1 MSASISANNKP
12 KRTPVISNPYSN
24 PLKLFIEAGPSQN
37 IRVTLAPHS
46 WMFLHFNTFLKL
58 KAPRRRKP
66 FSRIFK
72 DSGSSGNNTLAG
84 APRNR
89 SLRGEGADACAGS
102 IHVHLVSFQT
112 KIKGPFPNLSS
123 SGSCIMQFQLPTTGA
138 CLFTVCFL
146 LFIVFLFLACGIWL
160 PGCKM
165 KYPSN

>member
-1 MSASISANNKP
+1 MHVCFSANNKP
-12 KRTPVISNPYSN
+12 KRNPAISN

-37 IRVTLAPHS
+37 FRVTLAPHG

-89 SLRGEGADACAGS
+89 SLRGEGADASAGS

-112 KIKGPFPNLSS
+112 KIRGPFPNPSS
-123 SGSCIMQFQLPTTGA
+123 SGSFIMQFQLPTTGA
-138 CLFTVCFL
+138 CLFTVRFL

-165 KYPSN
+165 K

>member
-1 MSASISANNKP
+1 MHVCFSTICANNKP
-12 KRTPVISNPYSN
+12 KRTPVVSN
-24 PLKLFIEAGPSQN
+24 PLKWFIEAGPSQN
-37 IRVTLAPHS
+37 IRVTIAPHG

-112 KIKGPFPNLSS
+112 KIRGRVSKPIIFKELHEAV
-123 SGSCIMQFQLPTTGA
+123 PTSNKR
-138 CLFTVCFL
+138 CLFFYCMVI
-146 LFIVFLFLACGIWL
+146 IVYCIFVLGMRHLATWL
-160 PGCKM
+160 
-165 KYPSN
+165 

>member
-1 MSASISANNKP
+1 MHVCFSANNKP
-12 KRTPVISNPYSN
+12 KRNPAISN

-102 IHVHLVSFQT
+102 IHVHLTPRLISNQNQ
-112 KIKGPFPNLSS
+112 GALSKPIIFREFHDAVPTS
-123 SGSCIMQFQLPTTGA
+123 NNRCLLVYCTFLIVYCIFVLGMRH
-138 CLFTVCFL
+138 
-146 LFIVFLFLACGIWL
+146 LANWL
-160 PGCKM
+160 
-165 KYPSN
+165 